1 MHFAHWLMTAVWITV
16 GLAVSPGGLAGEP
29 STSVAKARAATTN
42 EHDWPSLDA
51 LIGQW
56 QVEATD
62 PATGKSEKLR
72 YDVRRFAGQAWL
84 SGTGQSED
92 PGFESR
98 DVWGIDPITKEVI
111 RIVFLGS
118 GTYAIVRSPGW
129 KDRTLVLEGDARS
142 ASGVM
147 RVRETIEWVNHD
159 EFRATWEAQR
169 DGTWQAYSVEKVTRL
184 PAG

>member
-1 MHFAHWLMTAVWITV
+1 MYFAHWLMAAVWITV
-16 GLAVSPGGLAGEP
+16 GLAVPPAGLAEEP
-29 STSVAKARAATTN
+29 STLHELV
-42 EHDWPSLDA
+42 
-51 LIGQW
+51 GQW

-92 PGFESR
+92 PGFESK

-142 ASGVM
+142 ENGVM
-147 RVRETIEWVNHD
+147 RVRETIKWVNRD
-159 EFRATWEAQR
+159 EFHATWEAQR
-169 DGTWQAYSVEKVTRL
+169 DGTWHAYSVEKVTRL
-184 PAG
+184 PAS